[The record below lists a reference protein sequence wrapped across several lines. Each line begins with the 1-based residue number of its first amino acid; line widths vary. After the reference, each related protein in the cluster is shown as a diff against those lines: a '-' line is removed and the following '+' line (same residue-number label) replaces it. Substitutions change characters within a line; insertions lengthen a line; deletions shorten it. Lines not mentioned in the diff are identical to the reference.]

1 MINFKNVMISLL
13 AVLMIANFASAFG
26 KKKPKDAKPA
36 AETKATAKEEVKKE
50 EPKTE
55 AAPAAPAV
63 SAPVAPAPAAPAPAP
78 AKEVKESAPVTPTQP
93 IIEMNEPAKK
103 AIDPNAVVA
112 TVNGTKI
119 TEGQIAKI
127 LDARLEQLASRIP
140 PNMKDQ
146 YRQTM
151 RKRLVEQMVIEQ
163 VLTEKEKAAN
173 ITVSAA
179 DVNEKIAEQM
189 KEQNL
194 TTDEF
199 KALLKNYGTSY
210 SEFEQ
215 NMRKKLAF
223 EKLMDGE
230 FKNKIKEPNE
240 AAIKAFYDENADQFK
255 EPESIHAKHILIKPE
270 DGNDPNKAK
279 AAAKAK
285 AEEVMKKVK
294 DGGNFEE
301 LAKEYSACPSAKNGG
316 DLGDAPK
323 GSFVPEFEKA
333 AYALEPNQVSDIVET
348 EFGYHIIKLVSHK
361 QANVVSLESAK
372 EKISQHLTNQQKEQ
386 VVLAYIKQIKNEADI
401 KFTDPND
408 NFEIPEA
415 KQAPARPAAPA
426 APTTDKT
433 EPNTAK

>member
-50 EPKTE
+50 ETKTEAPKTE
-55 AAPAAPAV
+55 AAP
-63 SAPVAPAPAAPAPAP
+63 VAPAPTAPAPAP
-78 AKEVKESAPVTPTQP
+78 EVKESAPVTPTQP

-230 FKNKIKEPNE
+230 FKTKIKEPNE

-372 EKISQHLTNQQKEQ
+372 EKIAEHLTNQQKEQ

-408 NFEIPEA
+408 NFEIPEPKA
-415 KQAPARPAAPA
+415 APARPA

-433 EPNTAK
+433 ESNTAK